1 MADGLPRILIIDD
14 EEVVLDSCAQILE
27 GEGVTIATAADG
39 HRGLQRL
46 EAFQPDL
53 VFVDLKMPGL
63 SGMEVIERIRGADP
77 TIVTIVITGY
87 ATLAS
92 AVEAMQK
99 GAYDYVS
106 KPFTPEE
113 LRLVTRRGLEKRRL
127 VLEAAA
133 LRREREALREQF
145 AAIVSHEL
153 RSPLAAVQQNV
164 MLLASELAPTLPDT
178 QKTRLE
184 RIKSRIGDLLAMI
197 ETWLRAFSSDVDK
210 IRERFR
216 PTPLIPVIASAVEN
230 VQPFARRKAV
240 EITTTVS
247 EPLASVLGDE
257 GVLVEA
263 LTNLVGNAVK
273 YSHEGGRVLVEAAE
287 SAGRV
292 VISVRDFGV
301 GIPSDDLPHIFGDFF
316 RGAAGRAEEGGAGLG
331 LAITRRIVEAHDG
344 TITVDSTPGAGSTF
358 VMTFP
363 AVRSGAGVP
372 SPPDGKVVQNSLQG
386 GAV

>member
-1 MADGLPRILIIDD
+1 MPDLLPRILIIDD

-27 GEGVTIATAADG
+27 GEGVAIATASDG
-39 HRGLQRL
+39 HQGLQSL
-46 EAFQPDL
+46 EEFHPDL

-63 SGMEVIERIRGADP
+63 SGMQVIERIRALDP

-92 AVEAMQK
+92 AIEAMQK
-99 GAYDYVS
+99 GAYDFVP

-113 LRLVTRRGLEKRRL
+113 FRLITRRGLEKRRL

-153 RSPLAAVQQNV
+153 RSPLAAVQQNL
-164 MLLASELAPTLPDT
+164 MLLAKELAPGLTDP
-178 QKTRLE
+178 QKARLE
-184 RIKSRIGDLLAMI
+184 RVKGRIGDLLEMI
-197 ETWLRAFSSDVDK
+197 DTWLRAYSSDLDR
-210 IRERFR
+210 IREQFKA
-216 PTPLIPVIASAVEN
+216 TQLSPVITRAVEN
-230 VQPFARRKAV
+230 VQPLAHRKAI
-240 EITTTVS
+240 EINTTVR
-247 EPLASVLGDE
+247 EPLAPVWGDE
-257 GVLVEA
+257 GVLTEA

-273 YSHEGGRVLVEAAE
+273 YSHAGGRVLVEATE
-287 SAGRV
+287 TDGHV

-301 GIPSDDLPHIFGDFF
+301 GIPSDELPHIFGDFF

-331 LAITRRIVEAHDG
+331 LAITRRIVNAHDG
-344 TITVDSTPGAGSTF
+344 TITVDSAPGAGSTF

-363 AVRSGAGVP
+363 AMRSGAGVP
-372 SPPDGKVVQNSLQG
+372 PPPNGKVLQNSLHG
-386 GAV
+386 GAT